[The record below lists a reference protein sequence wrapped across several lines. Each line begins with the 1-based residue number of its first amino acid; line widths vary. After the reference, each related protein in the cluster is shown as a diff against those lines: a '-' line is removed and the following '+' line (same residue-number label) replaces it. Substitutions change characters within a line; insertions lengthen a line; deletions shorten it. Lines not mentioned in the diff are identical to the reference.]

1 MFTDEEFKKEF
12 VNVSENIVVLTK
24 LFDLIYKDIQ
34 DLKSF
39 VKDKV
44 SKEDFVNLQKKVFK
58 IETELTQLIS
68 LVKEKNDSFANV
80 DEKTKTKLTELE
92 FSLWK
97 LGFITTSGGVLGG
110 ALTKFLEFLIN

>member
-1 MFTDEEFKKEF
+1 MSIDPEFKKEF
-12 VNVSENIVVLTK
+12 SSVSENIIILTK

-44 SKEDFVNLQKKVFK
+44 SKEEFISLQKKVFK
-58 IETELTQLIS
+58 IETDLAQHVK
-68 LVKEKNDSFANV
+68 LVKEKNDNFSSI

-97 LGFITTSGGVLGG
+97 LGFITTTSGIIGG
-110 ALTKFLEFLIN
+110 GLSKLLELLFN